1 MTSDATALT
10 KLLNKQVE
18 ENQKL
23 KLRRKKLGVTIAG
36 IFVYPSVTMVSSLF
50 IMLGLGAA
58 HDQWPAVPALGYWT
72 TYLITMAVA
81 CLSGAIH
88 GGNRVKFKKEEI

>member
-1 MTSDATALT
+1 MNNDATALA

-36 IFVYPSVTMVSSLF
+36 IFVYPLVTAVNSFF

-58 HDQWPAVPALGYWT
+58 HDQWPTIPALGYWT
-72 TYLITMAVA
+72 TYLIAMAVA

-88 GGNRVKFKKEEI
+88 GGNRIKFKKEEI

>member
-1 MTSDATALT
+1 MDNDATALT

-18 ENQKL
+18 ENRKL

-36 IFVYPSVTMVSSLF
+36 IFVYPSVAMVNSFF

-58 HDQWPAVPALGYWT
+58 HDQWPAIPALGYWT
-72 TYLITMAVA
+72 TYLIILAVA
-81 CLSGAIH
+81 CISGAIH
-88 GGNRVKFKKEEI
+88 GGNRIKFKKEEI